1 MYKTICYF
9 LLFFLLSC
17 QQREQKQGAPEIKEP
32 TTCNCDDL
40 IMDTGFNWYYL
51 ENRLKPFN
59 GKCTTVSDGVTIIE
73 RSYTE
78 GKVHGKALQWHGNG
92 QLKLAMEFDM
102 NRQIGEMKEWD
113 DQGVLEYHALYS
125 YGRMDSLIYKRQ
137 HLITE

>member
-9 LLFFLLSC
+9 SIFLLLSC
-17 QQREQKQGAPEIKEP
+17 QQKDIAPEVEAKEP
-32 TTCNCDDL
+32 TACNCDDL

-51 ENRLKPFN
+51 EDRLKPFN
-59 GKCTTVSDGVTIIE
+59 GKCTTVSDGVTIVE
-73 RSYTE
+73 RSYKE

-92 QLKLAMEFDM
+92 QLKLAMEFEM

-113 DQGVLEYHALYS
+113 DEGVLEYHARYS

-137 HLITE
+137 HLVTE